1 MVNVQLLK
9 GFRDF
14 LPSVVK
20 KREYVLNTLKKVF
33 ESYGF
38 EPLETPSLEY
48 EEILTGKYGDEGDK
62 LMYKFKDLGGRN
74 VALRYDQTVPLARV
88 IAKYAPRGDAGQN
101 ELPIPFKRYQIQN
114 VWRAEN
120 TQKGRYREFLQVD
133 IDTVGVYSPLA
144 DAEILS
150 LVYKSYS
157 ALGLKI
163 KIVIN
168 DRKQLSNIDNKYL
181 MSIDKVGKIS
191 EQKIIKELEAKGLS
205 VNEAEETFNKIKSM
219 PKPDSVE
226 IVEKIFQEMGN
237 PKDTLRYVPVLIR
250 GLDYYTGLIFEVLI
264 ENQKNTLSFGGGGRY
279 DNLIGIFAGRDIP
292 AVGFSFGFD
301 RLIEAMEELKLFP
314 KNLNGNNV
322 FVAFSSSDLQ
332 EKALEI
338 TIKLRAENIA
348 SEFYLEDA
356 SLEKQLKYA
365 DKKQVPY
372 SIIVS
377 DKELIFKDMEKRI
390 QEVLSLED
398 IIKKLK

>member
-133 IDTVGVYSPLA
+133 VDTIGIYSPLA
-144 DAEILS
+144 DLEILQI
-150 LVYKSYS
+150 VYESFKR
-157 ALGLKI
+157 LKLDIKI
-163 KIVIN
+163 KINDSSLVKGIN
-168 DRKQLSNIDNKYL
+168 PKYL
-181 MSIDKVGKIS
+181 RIIDKLNKIGEES
-191 EQKIIKELEAKGLS
+191 VLKELKEL
-205 VNEAEETFNKIKSM
+205 NAEDIFKKVSSMEPTERIIDIMKEFQKLGYPPETI
-219 PKPDSVE
+219 KPD
-226 IVEKIFQEMGN
+226 N
-237 PKDTLRYVPVLIR
+237 TLVR
-250 GLDYYTGLIFEVLI
+250 GLEYYTGLIFEVVL
-264 ENQKNTLSFGGGGRY
+264 KKSPDSSSLGGGGRY

>member
-1 MVNVQLLK
+1 MISQTLK

-14 LPSVVK
+14 LPQEVK
-20 KREYVLNTLKKVF
+20 KREYILNTLKKVF

-48 EEILTGKYGDEGDK
+48 EEILTGKYGQEGDK
-62 LMYKFKDLGGRN
+62 LMYKFKDLGSRN

-88 IAKYAPRGDAGQN
+88 VAQYQN
-101 ELPIPFKRYQIQN
+101 ELPMPFKRYQIQN

-133 IDTVGVYSPLA
+133 ADIVGVYSPLA

-150 LVYKSYS
+150 LIYQSYS

-163 KIVIN
+163 KIIMN
-168 DRKQLSNIDNKYL
+168 DRKQLSGIENKYL

-191 EQKIIKELEAKGLS
+191 EEQIIKELESKGMS
-205 VNEAEETFNKIKSM
+205 VEEAEKTFNKIKSM
-219 PKPDSVE
+219 PKPDSIGMVE
-226 IVEKIFQEMGN
+226 SIFKEMGN
-237 PKDTLRYVPVLIR
+237 PEDTLRYVPVLVR
-250 GLDYYTGLIFEVLI
+250 GLDYYTGLIFEVLL
-264 ENQKNTLSFGGGGRY
+264 ENQENTLSLGGGGRY
-279 DNLIGIFAGRDIP
+279 DNLIGVFAGREIP

-301 RLIEAMEELKLFP
+301 RLLEAMEELDLFP
-314 KNLNGNNV
+314 KNLGGNNV

-332 EKALEI
+332 QKALDI
-338 TIKLRAENIA
+338 TTKLRNENISA
-348 SEFYLEDA
+348 EFYLEDV

-365 DKKQVPY
+365 DKKQILY
-372 SIIVS
+372 SIVVNK
-377 DKELIFKDMEKRI
+377 DQLTFKNMEKRT
-390 QEVLSLED
+390 QENLTIEE